1 MIALYVNGDNDDNTF
16 GVEHI
21 PKENKKNIG
30 NKYIKTK
37 IYWIQEND
45 SKICGY
51 FCIRFIDFRLKGK
64 SFLDYTILFFPS
76 KYEKNDNMILKHFQ

>member
-1 MIALYVNGDNDDNTF
+1 MNGDNDDNTF

-21 PKENKKNIG
+21 PKETKKNIG

-37 IYWIQEND
+37 IYWIQTND

-64 SFLDYTILFFPS
+64 SFLDYTILFSPS